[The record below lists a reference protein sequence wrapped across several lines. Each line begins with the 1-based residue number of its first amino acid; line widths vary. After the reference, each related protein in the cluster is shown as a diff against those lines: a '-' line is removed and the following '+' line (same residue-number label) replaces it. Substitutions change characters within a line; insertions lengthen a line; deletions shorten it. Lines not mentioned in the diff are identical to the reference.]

1 MKTVPYWTDRTPRPD
16 GVTVEEP
23 PSTADVVII
32 GAGVTGLT
40 AARRLADLGRTVVV
54 VDAMEIGQGASAIN
68 GGQLNYGLKPSTAT
82 LTKRFGPEVTRTL
95 WDASLDAID
104 LAERIIAEDGFDA
117 GFRRSGAVSLGYRK
131 DGVEGAQAES
141 RAMRDTFGFET
152 TVVEGDE
159 LSSVI
164 GSDAF
169 AYGVISTVDAAV
181 DPAKYT
187 FGLAGGV
194 ARRGVPIVEHCRVT
208 GLYRSG
214 STYFVATVKGT
225 IQAAYV
231 LLATN
236 GYTPKDLVPE
246 VRRQVVPIG
255 SYMVATVPLAP
266 ENAKPCVLA
275 FQGDVY
281 KGLNAATLSESDL
294 EWAQSRLRILSG
306 LYGVLRPLD
315 LIQPY
320 RLEMGTRLD
329 NPRGPDL
336 YAFWGDRLAEALN
349 AEHEK
354 RPVEAVL
361 NLASQEYFKA
371 VPVDRLR
378 PSLVTAEFR
387 ELRDGEPKMISF
399 YAKRARGLLA
409 RFVIDER
416 VESPEGL
423 KEFDEEGYSFRP
435 ELSGPDRL
443 LFMRDQNWKTD

>member
-16 GVTVEEP
+16 GITVEEP

-40 AARRLADLGRTVVV
+40 AARRLADLGRSVVV
-54 VDAMEIGQGASAIN
+54 VDAMEIGQGASGVN
-68 GGQLNYGLKPSTAT
+68 GGQMNYGLKPSTAT
-82 LTKRFGPEVTRTL
+82 LTKRFGPDVTRAL

-104 LAERIIAEDGFDA
+104 LAERIITEDGFDA
-117 GFRRSGAVSLGYRK
+117 DFRRSGAVSLGYRK
-131 DGVEGAQAES
+131 SGAEGAQTES
-141 RAMRDTFGFET
+141 RAMRDTLGFET

-266 ENAKPCVLA
+266 DVL
-275 FQGDVY
+275 
-281 KGLNAATLSESDL
+281 
-294 EWAQSRLRILSG
+294 
-306 LYGVLRPLD
+306 
-315 LIQPY
+315 
-320 RLEMGTRLD
+320 
-329 NPRGPDL
+329 
-336 YAFWGDRLAEALN
+336 DRLLPGNYIYWTQRRFLN
-349 AEHEK
+349 HF
-354 RPVEAVL
+354 RR
-361 NLASQEYFKA
+361 S
-371 VPVDRLR
+371 VD
-378 PSLVTAEFR
+378 
-387 ELRDGEPKMISF
+387 
-399 YAKRARGLLA
+399 
-409 RFVIDER
+409 
-416 VESPEGL
+416 
-423 KEFDEEGYSFRP
+423 
-435 ELSGPDRL
+435 DRL
-443 LFMRDQNWKTD
+443 LFGGRPNLSPNLELPEVALGMQTTIGELFPELADVELTHVWGGKLAATFDLLPHLGRTEGGIWYLVGYGGHGMPLATYLGTEVGGLIGGAMEDSPFLGLPHPTRFYYRGNPWFLPAGGMLFRSLDRVGR

>member
-16 GVTVEEP
+16 GITVEEP

-40 AARRLADLGRTVVV
+40 AARRLADLGRSVVV
-54 VDAMEIGQGASAIN
+54 VDAMEIGQGASGVN
-68 GGQLNYGLKPSTAT
+68 GGQMNYGLNPSTAT
-82 LTKRFGPEVTRTL
+82 LTKRFGPDVTRAL

-104 LAERIIAEDGFDA
+104 LAERIITEDGFDA
-117 GFRRSGAVSLGYRK
+117 DFRRSGAVSLGYRK
-131 DGVEGAQAES
+131 SGAEGAQTES
-141 RAMRDTFGFET
+141 RAMRDTLGFET

-208 GLYRSG
+208 GLYPSG

-225 IQAAYV
+225 IQAADV

-266 ENAKPCVLA
+266 DVL
-275 FQGDVY
+275 
-281 KGLNAATLSESDL
+281 
-294 EWAQSRLRILSG
+294 
-306 LYGVLRPLD
+306 
-315 LIQPY
+315 
-320 RLEMGTRLD
+320 
-329 NPRGPDL
+329 
-336 YAFWGDRLAEALN
+336 DRLLPGNYIYWTQRRFLN
-349 AEHEK
+349 HF
-354 RPVEAVL
+354 RR
-361 NLASQEYFKA
+361 S
-371 VPVDRLR
+371 VD
-378 PSLVTAEFR
+378 
-387 ELRDGEPKMISF
+387 
-399 YAKRARGLLA
+399 
-409 RFVIDER
+409 
-416 VESPEGL
+416 
-423 KEFDEEGYSFRP
+423 
-435 ELSGPDRL
+435 DRL
-443 LFMRDQNWKTD
+443 LFGGRPNLSPNLELPEVALGMQTTIGELFPELADVELTHVWGGKLAATFDLLPHLGRTEGGIWYLVGYGGHGMPLATYLGTEVGGLIGGAMEDSPFLGLPHPTRFYYRGNPWFLPAGGMLFRSLDRVGR

>member
-16 GVTVEEP
+16 GITVEEP

-40 AARRLADLGRTVVV
+40 AARRLADLGRSVVV
-54 VDAMEIGQGASAIN
+54 VDAMEIGQGASGVN
-68 GGQLNYGLKPSTAT
+68 GGQMNYGLKPSTAT
-82 LTKRFGPEVTRTL
+82 LTKRFGPDVTRAL

-104 LAERIIAEDGFDA
+104 LAERIITEDGFDA
-117 GFRRSGAVSLGYRK
+117 DFRRSGAVSLGYRK
-131 DGVEGAQAES
+131 SGAEGAQTES
-141 RAMRDTFGFET
+141 RAMRDTLGFET

-225 IQAAYV
+225 IQAADV

-266 ENAKPCVLA
+266 DVL
-275 FQGDVY
+275 
-281 KGLNAATLSESDL
+281 
-294 EWAQSRLRILSG
+294 
-306 LYGVLRPLD
+306 
-315 LIQPY
+315 
-320 RLEMGTRLD
+320 
-329 NPRGPDL
+329 
-336 YAFWGDRLAEALN
+336 DRLLPGNYIYWTQRRFLN
-349 AEHEK
+349 HF
-354 RPVEAVL
+354 RR
-361 NLASQEYFKA
+361 S
-371 VPVDRLR
+371 VD
-378 PSLVTAEFR
+378 
-387 ELRDGEPKMISF
+387 
-399 YAKRARGLLA
+399 
-409 RFVIDER
+409 
-416 VESPEGL
+416 
-423 KEFDEEGYSFRP
+423 
-435 ELSGPDRL
+435 DRL
-443 LFMRDQNWKTD
+443 LFGGRPNLSPNLELPEVALGMQTTIGELFPELADVELTHVWGGKLAATFDLLPHLGRTEGGIWYLVGYGGHGMPLATYLGTEVGGLIGGAMEDSPFLGLPHPTRFYYRGNPWFLPAGGMLFRSLDRVGR